1 MKPRFKNNMIIHC
14 PERQQALWLIAE
26 TEVPER
32 NCKEEAIAGWDKY
45 REKTVYGL
53 MGEPSYEAPTLVL
66 VCSMDDEIMEGKV
79 ITEYADLYS

>member
-1 MKPRFKNNMIIHC
+1 MY
-14 PERQQALWLIAE
+14 E
-26 TEVPER
+26 TEIQKQYDYPLSGTATGFVADCR
-32 NCKEEAIAGWDKY
+32 EEAIAGWDKY

-53 MGEPSYEAPTLVL
+53 MGEPSYEAPTLVW

>member
-1 MKPRFKNNMIIHC
+1 MIIHC

-32 NCKEEAIAGWDKY
+32 NCKEEAIAGW
-45 REKTVYGL
+45 
-53 MGEPSYEAPTLVL
+53 EPSYKAPTLVW
-66 VCSMDDEIMEGKV
+66 VFSMDDEIMEGKV

>member
-32 NCKEEAIAGWDKY
+32 NCKEEAIAGWDK
-45 REKTVYGL
+45 L
-53 MGEPSYEAPTLVL
+53 
-66 VCSMDDEIMEGKV
+66 CSMDDEIMEGKV